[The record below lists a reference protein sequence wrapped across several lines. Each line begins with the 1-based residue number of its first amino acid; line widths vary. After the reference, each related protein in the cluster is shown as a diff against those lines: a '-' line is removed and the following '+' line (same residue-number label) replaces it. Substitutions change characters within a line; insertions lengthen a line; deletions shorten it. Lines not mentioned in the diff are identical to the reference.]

1 MFCPPGPAVT
11 HLVVKEGNDAVL
23 PCSLNTTSIKQEL
36 FDWKK
41 DGQREVFMY
50 DRGSIY
56 DEKRSGQD
64 EHFKGRVF
72 HFPERLESGNAS
84 IVIRDTKVADSGS
97 YTCDFPFH
105 QPIRRSHIV
114 LVVGAAPKP
123 SFTILGETQNGVQ
136 LQCEVHGASPKPVVQ
151 WQDRAGNIIPAK
163 ESQVSERGGSYDII
177 LQTTVSKTDYYRC
190 VATQEEINHQIYTE
204 TYVPVHGAAPEPVI
218 IILSETQDG
227 VLLQCVI
234 RGASPTPVVQWQD
247 SDGNIIPAKEPQ
259 VSERGG
265 SYDIILQTTVTKT
278 DNYRCVA
285 TQEEIKHQIFTETYI
300 PVH

>member
-1 MFCPPGPAVT
+1 MLLQLVEADKVKVYDVDNDGACCSRESLCPDSCGTTFAAEHGPAVT

-23 PCSLNTTSIKQEL
+23 PCSLSTTSIKQEL

-84 IVIRDTKVADSGS
+84 IVIRDTKVADSGN

-114 LVVGAAPKP
+114 LVV
-123 SFTILGETQNGVQ
+123 
-136 LQCEVHGASPKPVVQ
+136 
-151 WQDRAGNIIPAK
+151 
-163 ESQVSERGGSYDII
+163 ESQIRGS
-177 LQTTVSKTDYYRC
+177 
-190 VATQEEINHQIYTE
+190 
-204 TYVPVHGAAPEPVI
+204 PEPSVMI
-218 IILSETQDG
+218 VEQTNDG
-227 VLLQCVI
+227 LCEMC
-234 RGASPTPVVQWQD
+234 RPW
-247 SDGNIIPAKEPQ
+247 
-259 VSERGG
+259 
-265 SYDIILQTTVTKT
+265 
-278 DNYRCVA
+278 C
-285 TQEEIKHQIFTETYI
+285 FT
-300 PVH
+300 